1 MSPSF
6 QVSFDKIQLATN
18 IHTEQLEVTVSVRKQ
33 VMNHCSKKIIIKNI
47 QTDSI
52 NLINTDVMFM
62 TSLFVLLVWTPAD
75 ILWSNF

>member
-1 MSPSF
+1 MSTSF

-18 IHTEQLEVTVSVRKQ
+18 IHTEQLEVTVFVRKQ
-33 VMNHCSKKIIIKNI
+33 VKNHCSKKIIIKNI

-62 TSLFVLLVWTPAD
+62 TSLFALLVWTPAD